1 MYTPAL
7 LFLKTVAGVGT
18 LAFDTRLGLYEDP
31 PPQVALEFTKAVNN
45 FLELAQQLT
54 FNIFSRIAYQ
64 YIDTPVFKKFLK
76 NADLILEIGHSF
88 VEKKMRE
95 LKNMDDQDDA
105 QGAFTYYK
113 ARLKTFLPSCFTTY
127 K

>member
-1 MYTPAL
+1 MYTQAL

-95 LKNMDDQDDA
+95 LKEMDEKGLDQDDA
-105 QGAFTYYK
+105 QGAFTY
-113 ARLKTFLPSCFTTY
+113 
-127 K
+127 

>member
-1 MYTPAL
+1 M
-7 LFLKTVAGVGT
+7 KTVAGVGT

-95 LKNMDDQDDA
+95 LKEMDEKGLDQDDA

-113 ARLKTFLPSCFTTY
+113 ARLKTFLISYFTTC

>member
-1 MYTPAL
+1 M
-7 LFLKTVAGVGT
+7 KTVAGVGT

-31 PPQVALEFTKAVNN
+31 PPQVALEFTAAANN
-45 FLELAQQLT
+45 ILELAQQLT

-95 LKNMDDQDDA
+95 LKDMDDQDEA
-105 QGAFTYYK
+105 QGAFTCCK
-113 ARLKTFLPSCFTTY
+113 ARLKTFLLSCFTTC

>member
-1 MYTPAL
+1 M
-7 LFLKTVAGVGT
+7 
-18 LAFDTRLGLYEDP
+18 
-31 PPQVALEFTKAVNN
+31 EFTEAVNN
-45 FLELAQQLT
+45 FLELAQQLI
-54 FNIFSRIAYQ
+54 FNIFSRIAHQ

-95 LKNMDDQDDA
+95 LKEMDEKGIDQDDA
-105 QGAFTYYK
+105 QGALTFYN
-113 ARLKTFLPSCFTTY
+113 ARLKAFLLSCFTTC

>member
-1 MYTPAL
+1 M
-7 LFLKTVAGVGT
+7 
-18 LAFDTRLGLYEDP
+18 YEDP
-31 PPQVALEFTKAVNN
+31 PPQVALEFTEAVNN

-95 LKNMDDQDDA
+95 LKEMDEKRLDQDDA
-105 QGAFTYYK
+105 QGALTY
-113 ARLKTFLPSCFTTY
+113 FII
-127 K
+127 

>member
-1 MYTPAL
+1 M
-7 LFLKTVAGVGT
+7 KTVAGVGT

-31 PPQVALEFTKAVNN
+31 PPQVALEFTEAVNN
-45 FLELAQQLT
+45 SLELSQQLT

-95 LKNMDDQDDA
+95 LKEMDEKGVDQDDA
-105 QGAFTYYK
+105 QGALTYFIILSKYFPNSDWLK
-113 ARLKTFLPSCFTTY
+113 AHA
-127 K
+127 